1 MEDKEFEKIAKGLIN
16 SFALVI
22 KTAQIHHINNVA
34 VVNAIQK
41 FLSFLNPILSSEA
54 VTIELVGEF
63 FHLNNS
69 RVRYSM
75 EYIFNFE
82 FLIEEFKKKR
92 LGTIIFEEIAQEE
105 DIKTLVN
112 AIISSSHSVMPFHVI
127 NKELEKVP
135 YIHVKE
141 LRKISDD
148 HAEFEK
154 KKLIKRSYL
163 HAAALTKDITHRV
176 KAGEMVSLK
185 RPKRTIG
192 TIIDQL
198 VEDESMLIGM
208 TTIKDYDEYTH
219 YHSVN
224 VSILSMALGHKL
236 GLSRKVLANLGLAGL
251 LHDIGKIQI
260 PIDVLNKPTSFT
272 DGEWQLMKQHPAHG
286 ALVILRIKEIDD
298 SLINLVIPSFEH
310 HLNYDLTGY
319 PKLRHRVKMDFF
331 SSIIAIADQYD
342 ASTSSRVYSRVP
354 LSPERALSTL
364 LDKSGT
370 QVDPYLLKVFINMIG
385 IYPIGSLVVLNTNE
399 MGLVFENNTNP
410 DLINRPRVLI
420 ISNSSG
426 ERIPDKNT
434 AVDLTEKD
442 ENGDYKRSITKTLDP
457 NQYGINLAE
466 YLL

>member
-1 MEDKEFEKIAKGLIN
+1 MEDKEFEKITKGLIN

-34 VVNAIQK
+34 VDNAIKK
-41 FLSFLNPILSSEA
+41 FLSLLNPILSSEA

-63 FHLNNS
+63 FHLNDS

-92 LGTIIFEEIAQEE
+92 LGTIIFDEIVQEE
-105 DIKTLVN
+105 DIKTLVK
-112 AIISSSHSVMPFHVI
+112 AIISSSHSEMPFHAI
-127 NKELEKVP
+127 NKQLEEVSN
-135 YIHVKE
+135 IHVKE
-141 LRKISDD
+141 LRKISDNNTD
-148 HAEFEK
+148 FEK
-154 KKLIKRSYL
+154 KKLMKRSYL
-163 HAAALTKDITHRV
+163 QAAALTREISHRIQT
-176 KAGEMVSLK
+176 GGMVSLK

-192 TIIDQL
+192 SLIDQII
-198 VEDESMLIGM
+198 EDESMLIGM

-236 GLSRKVLANLGLAGL
+236 GLPKKVLASLGLAGL

-272 DGEWQLMKQHPAHG
+272 EEEWLLIKQHPAHG
-286 ALVILRIKEIDD
+286 ALAILRIKDIDD
-298 SLINLVIPSFEH
+298 STINLVIPTFEH
-310 HLNYDLTGY
+310 HLNYDLSGY
-319 PKLRHRVKMDFF
+319 PQLRHKVKIDFF
-331 SSIIAIADQYD
+331 SSIISITDQYD
-342 ASTSSRVYSRVP
+342 AVTSARVYSRVP

-370 QVDPYLLKVFINMIG
+370 QLDPHLLKVFINMIG
-385 IYPIGSLVVLNTNE
+385 IYPIGSLVVMNTNE

-420 ISNSSG
+420 ISDSSG
-426 ERIPDKNT
+426 ERLPDKNT

>member
-34 VVNAIQK
+34 VANAIQK
-41 FLSFLNPILSSEA
+41 FLSFLNPILSSET

-92 LGTIIFEEIAQEE
+92 LGTIIFEEFAQEE

-112 AIISSSHSVMPFHVI
+112 AIISSSHSETPFQAI
-127 NKELEKVP
+127 NKAIEGMP
-135 YIHVKE
+135 CIYVKE

-148 HAEFEK
+148 NTELEK
-154 KKLIKRSYL
+154 KKLIKKSYL
-163 HAAALTKDITHRV
+163 QAAALTKDITNRV

-192 TIIDQL
+192 TIIGQI
-198 VEDESMLIGM
+198 VEDESMLIGL

-224 VSILSMALGHKL
+224 VSILAMALGHKL
-236 GLSRKVLANLGLAGL
+236 GLSRKFLVNLGLAGL
-251 LHDIGKIQI
+251 MHDIGKVQI

-272 DGEWQLMKQHPAHG
+272 DEEWQLVKQHPANG
-286 ALVILRIKEIDD
+286 ALVILKIKEIDD
-298 SLINLVIPSFEH
+298 SLINLVIPTFEH
-310 HLNYDLTGY
+310 HLNYDITGY
-319 PKLRHRVKMDFF
+319 PKLRHRVKIDFY

-342 ASTSSRVYSRVP
+342 AMTSARVYSRVP
-354 LSPERALSTL
+354 QSPERALSAL

-370 QVDPYLLKVFINMIG
+370 QIDPYLLKVFINMIG
-385 IYPIGSLVVLNTNE
+385 VYPIGSLVVLNTNE

-426 ERIPDKNT
+426 ERIMDKNT
-434 AVDLTEKD
+434 AMDLTEKD
-442 ENGDYKRSITKTLDP
+442 EQGNYRRSIIKTLDP
-457 NQYGINLAE
+457 NLYGINLAE

>member
-22 KTAQIHHINNVA
+22 KTAQIHHINNIA

-41 FLSFLNPILSSEA
+41 FLSFLNPILSSES

-82 FLIEEFKKKR
+82 FLIEEFRKKR
-92 LGTIIFEEIAQEE
+92 LGTIIFEEIVQEE
-105 DIKTLVN
+105 DIKALVN
-112 AIISSSHSVMPFHVI
+112 SIISSSHAEMPFQAIH
-127 NKELEKVP
+127 KALEQIP
-135 YIHVKE
+135 QIHVNE

-148 HAEFEK
+148 NTEFEK
-154 KKLIKRSYL
+154 RKLIKRSYL
-163 HAAALTKDITHRV
+163 NAVALTKDITNRV

-192 TIIDQL
+192 TIINQL

-236 GLSRKVLANLGLAGL
+236 GLSRKFLAALGLAGL

-272 DGEWQLMKQHPAHG
+272 DEEWQLVKQHPVHG
-286 ALVILRIKEIDD
+286 ALVILKIKEIDD
-298 SLINLVIPSFEH
+298 SLINLVIPTFEH

-319 PKLRHRVKMDFF
+319 PKLIHRVKIDFF
-331 SSIIAIADQYD
+331 SSIIAITDQYD
-342 ASTSSRVYSRVP
+342 AMTSSRVYSRVP

-364 LDKSGT
+364 LGKSGT
-370 QVDPYLLKVFINMIG
+370 QLDPSLLKVFINMIG
-385 IYPIGSLVVLNTNE
+385 IYPIGSLTVLNTNE
-399 MGLVFENNTNP
+399 MGLVFENNINP

-420 ISNSSG
+420 ISNSAG
-426 ERIPDKNT
+426 ERLPDKNT

-442 ENGDYKRSITKTLDP
+442 EHGNYKRSIIKTLDP